1 MNTIMSGPNRFAFAM
16 NDGKNGNL
24 TIINAMRDEVKKA
37 ENSKDSRKLQKV
49 AEQHIQAI
57 MEMLETQQEKIDNA
71 KRLASRAKDI
81 AKNDGFF
88 SRAANRLMKQYTFG
102 ILGTD
107 TSKEMAKA
115 NTDGLIA
122 INEAVAE
129 MNKVMQNLVALTCCS
144 ATYSKIMIE
153 EMNEILTEGI
163 INVEGEIQ
171 QLTKSQIELV
181 EQLLSTTKQHAAKA
195 IKDEGQ
201 DKQIRQNAESISKNK
216 GLISQNA
223 EFITQNKQAIK
234 NIKILA
240 WIATMLSMASLSVSI
255 FCFLK

>member
-1 MNTIMSGPNRFAFAM
+1 MPTKQ
-16 NDGKNGNL
+16 GKKTYNPQAID
-24 TIINAMRDEVKKA
+24 TMVAEVKKV
-37 ENSKDSRKLQKV
+37 ENNKDSRKLQKV
-49 AEQHIQAI
+49 VEQHIQAI

-81 AKNDGFF
+81 AKEDTVV
-88 SRAANRLMKQYTFG
+88 NRLKQKLTFG
-102 ILGTD
+102 FLGTD
-107 TSKEMAKA
+107 INKEMAKA

-153 EMNEILTEGI
+153 EMGGILTDGF
-163 INVEGEIQ
+163 INAAGQRQ
-171 QLTKSQIELV
+171 QLTKSQKELV

-195 IKDEGQ
+195 IKDEEQ

-255 FCFLK
+255 FCFLR